1 MTATQEQSWTRRDC
15 LFGAGAALLGIAS
28 TSNPAFA
35 DTPAA
40 QQRGTSA
47 KPIPVAI
54 LLGPGATLI
63 DFAGPWEVLGAASY
77 KCPGFNAY
85 SVAATR
91 EPILCDDGRSM
102 MGAGKPVSAPRVVPD
117 FTFADAP
124 PPRIVIVGGQDG
136 DDPHTIEWLRN
147 VAHGAEL
154 VGSVCVGAF
163 LLAKAGLLDGKRA
176 TTNRNAYDEFQKN
189 FPKVDLV
196 RGVRFIDSGTVA
208 TATGLTAGIDLALH
222 IVERYYGSDVAQNIA
237 TYEEWPRSV

>member
-1 MTATQEQSWTRRDC
+1 MTPMQQQRWTRRDC
-15 LFGAGAALLGIAS
+15 LFGAGVALAGITSAAAR
-28 TSNPAFA
+28 AFA
-35 DTPAA
+35 ETPPDR
-40 QQRGTSA
+40 QQGSVG
-47 KPIPVAI
+47 PIPVAM

-63 DFAGPWEVLGAASY
+63 DLAGPWEILGAASY
-77 KCPGFNAY
+77 SCPGFNAY

-91 EPILCDDGRSM
+91 EPVLCDDGRSV
-102 MGAGKPVSAPRVVPD
+102 MGQGKPVSAPRIVPE

-124 PPRIVIVGGQDG
+124 PPRIVIVGAQDD
-136 DDPHTIEWLRN
+136 DDPRTIEWIRN

-176 TTNRNAYDEFQKN
+176 TTNRNAYDDFQKS

-196 RGVRFIDSGTVA
+196 RGVRFIDSGKVA

-222 IVERYYGSDVAQNIA
+222 IVERYYGSRVAQKVA
-237 TYEEWPRSV
+237 AYEEWQRLG